1 MRKFLF
7 VIASIFL
14 TSCNRKEA
22 ASLKP
27 AEKIMAPIELN
38 DTDYDSF
45 TLNGKS
51 YNLPLNFKDLN
62 KDGFTINK
70 NEYFHESL
78 NKSQQ
83 RMVNLVSDGVDIGAT
98 FKNSSDKT
106 IDTED
111 GTIIELYIN
120 NQNGDN
126 ADFSIHGLG
135 WGTSYEEAINSLD
148 DLNTD
153 QAVSNTKRTLNYY
166 TDDNLVSLYFLD
178 DKLTSVA
185 IFSKAFMRDQNYVG
199 GEFVIF
205 GQTVK
210 FPMTIRDLEE
220 LLSSDFDVN
229 KDKEDGVLFPGE
241 EVTYKIYSPML
252 ENLEA
257 SDDSYG
263 IDFYLKNTSNE
274 PISYEDASIVKLS
287 AGNSSDLSV
296 GNVYV
301 GASVDE
307 LKKVD
312 KKNQNPRRLSILG
325 KNEDGTTT
333 ITFKAEDN
341 TYYIFRVN
349 EEIVTY
355 IEILNDKPKEW

>member
-1 MRKFLF
+1 
-7 VIASIFL
+7 
-14 TSCNRKEA
+14 
-22 ASLKP
+22 
-27 AEKIMAPIELN
+27 
-38 DTDYDSF
+38 
-45 TLNGKS
+45 
-51 YNLPLNFKDLN
+51 
-62 KDGFTINK
+62 
-70 NEYFHESL
+70 
-78 NKSQQ
+78 
-83 RMVNLVSDGVDIGAT
+83 
-98 FKNSSDKT
+98 
-106 IDTED
+106 
-111 GTIIELYIN
+111 
-120 NQNGDN
+120 
-126 ADFSIHGLG
+126 
-135 WGTSYEEAINSLD
+135 
-148 DLNTD
+148 
-153 QAVSNTKRTLNYY
+153 
-166 TDDNLVSLYFLD
+166 
-178 DKLTSVA
+178 
-185 IFSKAFMRDQNYVG
+185 
-199 GEFVIF
+199 
-205 GQTVK
+205 
-210 FPMTIRDLEE
+210 
-220 LLSSDFDVN
+220 
-229 KDKEDGVLFPGE
+229 
-241 EVTYKIYSPML
+241 ML

-355 IEILNDKPKEW
+355 IEILNDKPKE